1 MRNRPTTYKIVWRGI
16 LLVIRHE
23 LDYLWKG
30 TSHIEIHVV
39 RPKHEPIP
47 LTETGYR
54 SHFIDTLELVNA
66 GGAVTFVIAW
76 LDREASSKAWQKRDV
91 ARRQGDLFA

>member
-1 MRNRPTTYKIVWRGI
+1 MRQRPATYKIVWRGI

-30 TSHIEIHVV
+30 SSHIEIHVV
-39 RPKHEPIP
+39 RPKREPTP

-54 SHFIDTLELVNA
+54 SLFIDTLELVNA
-66 GGAVTFVIAW
+66 GGAVTFLTAW
-76 LDREASSKAWQKRDV
+76 LDREAKSTEWQKCDA
-91 ARRQGDLFA
+91 ARRQGDLFD